1 MGALKG
7 AKYVALALGIAAV
20 STGAIFVRLADAP
33 ATVTAAYRMGIA
45 SLLLAPFALA
55 RARGEIARLGAAEW
69 RAVLSAGVFLAL
81 HFATWI
87 SSLDYTTVA
96 SSVVLVNTNPLW
108 VGLLSLI
115 LGKDRPSN
123 LTKAGIV
130 LSVLGAAV
138 IGAGDFALGKGA
150 LWGDFL
156 AASGGCFCA
165 LYIWMG
171 RSVRPHMTLLT
182 YTTLCYSTA
191 AVILWAFVFALSLPA
206 TGYPKET
213 WAAFFALALVPQLLG
228 HSTYNWALRYFSANF
243 VAVGLLG
250 EPVGSSVLA
259 YFILKEGITVAKF
272 AGGALILAGI
282 YLASR
287 GEER

>member
-7 AKYVALALGIAAV
+7 AKYVALAFGIAAV
-20 STGAIFVRLADAP
+20 STGAIFVRLAEAP
-33 ATVTAAYRMGIA
+33 AIVTAAYRMGIA
-45 SLLLAPFALA
+45 SLLLAPFAFTK
-55 RARGEIARLGAAEW
+55 ARGEIARLGAAEW

-115 LGKDRPSN
+115 LGRDRPSS
-123 LTKAGIV
+123 LTKAGIL
-130 LSVLGAAV
+130 LSVLGGAV
-138 IGAGDFALGKGA
+138 IGAGDLTLGKGA

-156 AASGGCFCA
+156 ALAGGWFCA

-171 RSVRPHMTLLT
+171 RSVRPHMTLLS

-191 AVILWAFVFALSLPA
+191 AVILWAFVLALRLPV
-206 TGYPKET
+206 TGYSKET
-213 WAAFFALALVPQLLG
+213 WAAFFALAFVPQLLG

-250 EPVGSSVLA
+250 EPVGSSILA
-259 YFILKEGITVAKF
+259 YFILKEGITMAKF

-287 GEER
+287 GEQT

>member
-1 MGALKG
+1 MKG

-20 STGAIFVRLADAP
+20 STGAIFVRLAEAP
-33 ATVTAAYRMGIA
+33 AIVTAAYRMGIA

-55 RARGEIARLGAAEW
+55 KARGEIARLGAAEW

-115 LGKDRPSN
+115 LGRDRPSSF
-123 LTKAGIV
+123 TKAGIL
-130 LSVLGAAV
+130 LSVLGGVV
-138 IGAGDFALGKGA
+138 IGAGDLALGKGA

-156 AASGGCFCA
+156 ALAGGWFCA

-171 RSVRPHMTLLT
+171 RSVRPHMTLLS

-191 AVILWAFVFALSLPA
+191 AIILWALLLALRLPV
-206 TGYPKET
+206 TGYSMET
-213 WAAFFALALVPQLLG
+213 WAAFFALAIVPQLLG

-250 EPVGSSVLA
+250 EPVGSSILA
-259 YFILKEGITVAKF
+259 YFILKEGIMMAKF

-287 GEER
+287 GEHT